1 MKRIFLLALAV
12 LAAAVFAA
20 DPVAELR
27 NPAGRPLIAAH
38 RGCWRL
44 APENSLSA
52 IRAAIERG
60 VDIVEIDVRPTK
72 DGELVLMHDD
82 SVDRTT
88 DGKGKLRT
96 LTAAQVAKLRLRQ
109 GQGGPDAPLAEEGV
123 PTLHEVFELGRGK
136 IVFNLDKAW
145 PVRDKAMTLARECG
159 VSGQILMKGSASP
172 AAVKEWL
179 ASQPDPVLYMPILGR
194 DTIGGL
200 DELLRD
206 NPSIP
211 AVELC
216 WTEDGEVYTPE
227 VTGKIRASG
236 RRIWVNTLG
245 ENLCGA
251 RGDVV
256 SLRNPADGWG
266 YLLETGGSI
275 FQTDRPEELSK
286 YLNKKG
292 LR

>member
-1 MKRIFLLALAV
+1 MKRILFLALAV

-20 DPVAELR
+20 DPAAELR

-96 LTAAQVAKLRLRQ
+96 LTAAQVGKLRLKQ
-109 GQGGPDAPLAEEGV
+109 GQGGPNASFADEGV
-123 PTLHEVFELGRGK
+123 PTLREVFELGRGK

-145 PVRDKAMTLARECG
+145 PVRDKAMKLARECG
-159 VSGQILMKGSASP
+159 VAGQILMKGSASP

-179 ASQPDPVLYMPILGR
+179 AAQPAPVLYMPILGR
-194 DTIGGL
+194 DTVGEL

-256 SLRNPADGWG
+256 SLRNPAEGWG

-275 FQTDRPEELSK
+275 FQTDRPAELGE
-286 YLNKKG
+286 YLSRKG

>member
-12 LAAAVFAA
+12 LATAVFAA

-123 PTLHEVFELGRGK
+123 PTLREVFELGRGK

-145 PVRDKAMTLARECG
+145 PVRDKAMKLARECG
-159 VSGQILMKGSASP
+159 VSGQILMKGNASP
-172 AAVKEWL
+172 IAVKEWL
-179 ASQPDPVLYMPILGR
+179 ASQPDPVLYMPVLGR
-194 DTIGGL
+194 DTIEGL

-251 RGDVV
+251 RGDIV

-286 YLNKKG
+286 YLNGKG